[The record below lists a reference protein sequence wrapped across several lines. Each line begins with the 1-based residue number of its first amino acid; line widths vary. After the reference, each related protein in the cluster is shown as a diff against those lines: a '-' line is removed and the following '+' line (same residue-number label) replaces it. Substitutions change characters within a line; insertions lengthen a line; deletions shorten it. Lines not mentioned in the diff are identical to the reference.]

1 MKFSIYCN
9 MKKEYLANENT
20 YEIRVP
26 YSQREQI
33 LDLIPYGKR
42 IVLESA
48 KDEVN
53 LQELIDFNEMCQ
65 GNFVVGVLSYRL
77 ARELRENNIKY
88 YFNLFLTDFEDI
100 HDYVYNHKV
109 ESVLLSDERA
119 FNYEKIKDFGV
130 DIRLCPHTITRTIPN
145 FDISRNFFI
154 RPEDI
159 HYYDDAIIY
168 IGGYSDPERASAL
181 YDIYL
186 REDFQGKLFEL
197 IPGFNEKI
205 ENKLIFGDFGK
216 RRLNCEHVCAKAP
229 NPQDKHFSN
238 PECNFC
244 PIALYLA
251 QKGEDIE
258 DILEK
263 K

>member
-1 MKFSIYCN
+1 MKFSVYCN
-9 MKKEYLANENT
+9 MKKEYLTNENT

-100 HDYVYNHKV
+100 HDYVYNHN
-109 ESVLLSDERA
+109 L
-119 FNYEKIKDFGV
+119 
-130 DIRLCPHTITRTIPN
+130 
-145 FDISRNFFI
+145 
-154 RPEDI
+154 
-159 HYYDDAIIY
+159 YY
-168 IGGYSDPERASAL
+168 
-181 YDIYL
+181 
-186 REDFQGKLFEL
+186 
-197 IPGFNEKI
+197 
-205 ENKLIFGDFGK
+205 
-216 RRLNCEHVCAKAP
+216 
-229 NPQDKHFSN
+229 
-238 PECNFC
+238 
-244 PIALYLA
+244 
-251 QKGEDIE
+251 
-258 DILEK
+258 
-263 K
+263 